1 MGYILP
7 LCAYYWEGSTFKM
20 ADLSD
25 CKTKRNSESFLRH
38 FFTAAICQSKCESQL
53 SRKTNDNRNIFTLW
67 PEFRSHCDSQFQMN
81 TLNTDIYL
89 EMARMISNLN
99 FSVSSLHVIVRVE
112 IIVWRI
118 VWSWLVIGWWLVTW
132 QVAQLWLVNSFTID
146 TCSSISRV
154 FVGFEMCWLLK
165 NTIFNFK
172 LQKKMKLP
180 EKQNI

>member
-1 MGYILP
+1 MHLTYKQSFYDYHKAYFRFLIEKCNQIKMGYILP

-81 TLNTDIYL
+81 TLIVSCTIWLFWLPFIYL
-89 EMARMISNLN
+89 CKLFRVWTS
-99 FSVSSLHVIVRVE
+99 SVS
-112 IIVWRI
+112 
-118 VWSWLVIGWWLVTW
+118 
-132 QVAQLWLVNSFTID
+132 
-146 TCSSISRV
+146 
-154 FVGFEMCWLLK
+154 
-165 NTIFNFK
+165 K
-172 LQKKMKLP
+172 L
-180 EKQNI
+180 

>member
-1 MGYILP
+1 MHLTYKQSFYDYHKAYFRFLIEKCNQIKMGYILP

-81 TLNTDIYL
+81 TLIVTHNI
-89 EMARMISNLN
+89 RWHRNSSHNLFTFCQT
-99 FSVSSLHVIVRVE
+99 FSEKEGI
-112 IIVWRI
+112 
-118 VWSWLVIGWWLVTW
+118 
-132 QVAQLWLVNSFTID
+132 
-146 TCSSISRV
+146 
-154 FVGFEMCWLLK
+154 
-165 NTIFNFK
+165 
-172 LQKKMKLP
+172 LP
-180 EKQNI
+180 QGK

>member
-1 MGYILP
+1 MHLTYKQSFYDYYKAYFRFLIEKCNQIKMGYILP

-81 TLNTDIYL
+81 TLIDSTRGDYWFKMSNPTIEADIHKMCRFMHDDSKL
-89 EMARMISNLN
+89 VHSSTTPIKMATLSLNVLLN
-99 FSVSSLHVIVRVE
+99 FCQSS
-112 IIVWRI
+112 
-118 VWSWLVIGWWLVTW
+118 
-132 QVAQLWLVNSFTID
+132 
-146 TCSSISRV
+146 
-154 FVGFEMCWLLK
+154 FEL
-165 NTIFNFK
+165 
-172 LQKKMKLP
+172 
-180 EKQNI
+180 